1 MSLFNALNV
10 AATSLEAQS
19 VRLNTISSNLANAN
33 AVSSSEEEAYRAQSP
48 VFESVYQDAAADVLE
63 DSAVAGVRVA
73 GIVTS
78 ELPARREY
86 APTHPQADG
95 EGFIWRPQI
104 NSVEEMTNMMEAS
117 RSYQDSIEAMNTA
130 KQLIL
135 RTLTLGR

>member
-1 MSLFNALNV
+1 MSLFNAINV

-33 AVSSSEEEAYRAQSP
+33 AVSSSEQAAYRAQYP
-48 VFESVYQDAAADVLE
+48 VFESVYQEATADVMQ
-63 DSAVAGVRVA
+63 DSAVAGVRVTEV
-73 GIVTS
+73 ITS
-78 ELPARREY
+78 DLPARREY
-86 APTHPQADG
+86 APTHPQADD

-135 RTLTLGR
+135 RTLTIGR